1 MRGWGASRLEE
12 FGGAEILGGM
22 MRMEKLDFRCSMDAK
37 SVFLILEVRYMY
49 GGGSVHLQSIGFR
62 FISIDV
68 RSSFHRVSIDVR
80 SSFHDPFWLILKPMT
95 VFLSEQRADDLFFW
109 LNPKQ
114 ITFVGLKLEPMT
126 LLWVEA
132 KTNELVNACCV
143 VRFTV
148 FDATA
153 SRICFN

>member
-1 MRGWGASRLEE
+1 
-12 FGGAEILGGM
+12 
-22 MRMEKLDFRCSMDAK
+22 
-37 SVFLILEVRYMY
+37 MY

-80 SSFHDPFWLILKPMT
+80 RLILKPMT

-114 ITFVGLKLEPMT
+114 ISFVGLKLEPMT

>member
-22 MRMEKLDFRCSMDAK
+22 MRMEELDFRCSMDAK
-37 SVFLILEVRYMY
+37 SVFSILEVRYMY

-80 SSFHDPFWLILKPMT
+80 RLILKPMT